1 MEKPT
6 GVTRSAFS
14 VYLLHVILS
23 SNMSSSAV
31 TPLQDVTTSKYK
43 VGQVWAYR
51 TRPNEPHSL
60 LTIVKVELQHGTAV
74 AVHIHVDGLN
84 LKPAE
89 SGGLPGT
96 TASHL
101 PFSEEALDASV
112 INMVDHVVVLPDFEE
127 GYLMWRE
134 AFLEENAGIF
144 SLTVAEVM
152 DFIESTMGN

>member
-14 VYLLHVILS
+14 VLLKVNS
-23 SNMSSSAV
+23 SCNMSDHSVA
-31 TPLQDVTTSKYK
+31 PLQDITTSKYK
-43 VGQVWAYR
+43 VGQVWAYQ
-51 TRPNEPHSL
+51 TRSNEPHSVI
-60 LTIVKVELQHGTAV
+60 TIVKVELQHGTAV

-84 LKPAE
+84 LKPADP
-89 SGGLPGT
+89 GGIPGT

-112 INMVDHVVVLPDFEE
+112 TNMVDHVVVLPDFEE
-127 GYLMWRE
+127 GYMMWRE
-134 AFLEENAGIF
+134 AFLEGKAGIF

-152 DFIESTMGN
+152 DFIESTMSN